1 MIKKILPFVAATLV
15 LLATSCDKESESR
28 YSYYPVSFSCDASI
42 HPYNIVHS
50 YGEYIIITREGA
62 SDYKVQWNNDK
73 EMTVR
78 LTAQQAMYGNIYYG
92 LGGLIIGR
100 PSAYDG
106 NIMAFDLACPNCE
119 QAEHKLTVTQPVGH
133 AECAKCGSIFD
144 LNSGGIPIKGVARR
158 PLWQYKVVENNPYII
173 ITN

>member
-73 EMTVR
+73 EMIVR